1 MADTNN
7 NDGFD
12 FSEFYGAEP
21 GSVTYDSNGNYT
33 GSVPESEVSEPDN
46 TDFSNWSEVNTD
58 ENGNITGWND
68 DFGNVEY
75 SDGEV
80 KYRDSKG
87 DWQTF
92 NNANKSAVEQKS
104 NQVQHILGAAATP
117 QAIANLQNANPMDL
131 STALEYAETGK
142 NNGGLAS
149 VILLSGTVPD
159 IDSLKGLGYK
169 EGDIATA
176 INFSAEVANNMKNGQ
191 SMSKAWANA
200 SKSLGDP
207 YGTAG
212 RNTLL
217 KNAVINTVSLYG
229 GPLISGLAKLGVSGH
244 IARTLAH
251 TNGAT
256 LQMLREGGPAA
267 QQVLSDIIRVSTQ
280 AGNKVEKG
288 AIIADLVAVGINNAK
303 ELVDQVFGNDKKSE
317 GNSDLED
324 TRATEDKTPETA
336 SSPAKSEPTA
346 ARPEPKSESKSEPKS
361 EPKTDTSNT
370 GTLTFPNPFG
380 GDTTISVPKGP
391 LEGTPLAGTGL
402 PGHEPVETT
411 KEGYETEDD
420 SDSGSDTL
428 EESSP
433 DTGVGTGTYANP
445 NDDTD
450 NNGVGL
456 GEEDPNKANYDNDK
470 WNRGMEYVSTDVVS
484 DKRIKDF
491 ITKTYK
497 NDPILIRTVKIL
509 KTRK

>member
-33 GSVPESEVSEPDN
+33 GSVPESEVSDPDN

-68 DFGNVEY
+68 DFGDVEY
-75 SDGEV
+75 GDGEV

-87 DWQTF
+87 EWQAF
-92 NNANKSAVEQKS
+92 NNTEKGAIGQKS
-104 NQVQHILGAAATP
+104 EQIQHILGAAATP
-117 QAIANLQNANPMDL
+117 QAIANLQNANPMDV
-131 STALEYAETGK
+131 STVLEYVSTGK
-142 NNGGLAS
+142 ASNGGLANLM
-149 VILLSGTVPD
+149 VLTGAVPD

-169 EGDIATA
+169 EEEIATA
-176 INFSAEVANNMKNGQ
+176 ANFAAEVSNNIANGQ
-191 SMSKAWANA
+191 SKRDAWDNA
-200 SKSLGDP
+200 SKALGDP

-212 RNTLL
+212 RNSLL
-217 KNAVINTVSLYG
+217 RDTAINALGLFG
-229 GPLISGLAKLGVSGH
+229 GTALSALGKLGTTVAS
-244 IARTLAH
+244 ARVLSAI
-251 TNGAT
+251 NGGQKA
-256 LQMLREGGPAA
+256 LRGGGPAA
-267 QQVLSDIIRVSTQ
+267 VQALKDIIRVSTKAGEKVASAIDKAAIVATLVGGGMATKDATDLVNQ
-280 AGNKVEKG
+280 AVSEVEK
-288 AIIADLVAVGINNAK
+288 
-303 ELVDQVFGNDKKSE
+303 E
-317 GNSDLED
+317 GDSGSED
-324 TRATEDKTPETA
+324 TRANAAKTPEATSA
-336 SSPAKSEPTA
+336 PAKSEPEV
-346 ARPEPKSESKSEPKS
+346 ARSEPKS
-361 EPKTDTSNT
+361 EPKPDTSNT
-370 GTLTFPNPFG
+370 DTLTFPNPFG
-380 GDTTISVPKGP
+380 GDTTISAPKGP

-433 DTGVGTGTYANP
+433 DTGVGTGTYVNP

-450 NNGVGL
+450 NKGVGL

-497 NDPILIRTVKIL
+497 DDPILIRTVKIL